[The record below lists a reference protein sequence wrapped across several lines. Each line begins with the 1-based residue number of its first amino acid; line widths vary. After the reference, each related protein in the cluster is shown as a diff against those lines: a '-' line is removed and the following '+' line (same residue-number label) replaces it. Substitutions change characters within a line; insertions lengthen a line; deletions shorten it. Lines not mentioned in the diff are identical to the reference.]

1 MRPKIVV
8 FLLLTIA
15 TLVFARN
22 GAPLQSAEKMNLQDA
37 AELQR
42 PYPLCGTIFIN
53 DELLQSALENT
64 RLNKPEV
71 YAAMLEARQ
80 AALNKA
86 QEYQIGE
93 LKKFFVLNLQTNQF
107 DEVVAQLLA
116 SGNLTQVWV
125 DTTELNN
132 QHVTQTEV
140 DAIFNAL
147 ENETP
152 AESRDPNKGIVA
164 IDQQYFGDP
173 PNKDGDGKSDFLL
186 VDIQDGWE
194 PGKSYV
200 AGFFTSWDQT
210 DNTGSNQRDMLY
222 IDTYPG
228 IYNNGNRN
236 PYAPLSVLAH
246 EYQHLIHYNYDQHE
260 ETVINEGLSEVAEVL
275 CGYPLRSP
283 SRYLNNPDVP
293 LFDWDNYSG
302 DVLADYSRAA
312 LFTLYYDEQL
322 GDDFLKELVAAK
334 IGNSPLR
341 GISAFNQVM
350 TNRGVG
356 YDFNE
361 LFKNFALANYLNDRD
376 LDPHYG
382 YQYPLSLSPN
392 AVYYHTDPKQDI
404 VDEGIFAYAVDYIVF
419 QYGDSLQITFESP
432 VSSVQVYALKF
443 GNATTEVDPV
453 PVYTPSASD
462 KQPYVI
468 PEFGTTINTVVF
480 AVVNLSQVNGYYSY
494 HSAGKAATFFVEHK
508 YDDGT
513 PDPFSGSATFL
524 GFGDNKPGRGW
535 AVKFEPEIPSNQLIS
550 ASIMAAFSQEF
561 SNSNIPPDAP
571 KDFEFHIWD
580 DNNGQPGNDL
590 ITPFIVSTDRS
601 SFNREF
607 LNIDLG
613 SYSDQLTN
621 IGTVYVGFLE
631 NDSIGTYVGMD
642 NTTPTD
648 YTFGY
653 SDFGGTWQW
662 VPMENLMVGNTQLVG
677 WNMMMRAVFSY
688 SDTTQPV
695 FTVGY
700 FQNPIFS
707 EQLDIFVVGASRLS
721 PERLTATLFANG
733 NLDTLHLQGVPNT
746 AEQVLTDN
754 NVTLTASGEMQIRVI
769 GTNKYGTKQE
779 DTTFVFNV
787 QFMESRYG
795 GKIASVSQALEMEI
809 PAGALARDL
818 YLIASDHPAEV
829 LNPALQSLPGRVSP
843 VYTVSPVG
851 TALDKAATLKIRID
865 PSRLAPGELSQLA
878 IAYWQ
883 EDHWI
888 ILPSRLSDDGT
899 TLETEVNRL
908 GHFTV
913 VNKTLVNV
921 VAEQKDGIPQEFSLL
936 QNYPNPFNPSTTIVY
951 TLPEASQVVLKIY
964 DVLGREIRTLVNTA
978 IPAGRYQVTW
988 DGTDNAGHPVSSG
1001 IYIYRLKAG
1010 NYSKTMKM
1018 LLTR

>member
-1 MRPKIVV
+1 MRSKLV
-8 FLLLTIA
+8 FLIIFLFSALL
-15 TLVFARN
+15 FARN
-22 GAPLQSAEKMNLQDA
+22 GAPLQSGEKMNLSDA
-37 AELQR
+37 PTSQGL
-42 PYPLCGTIFIN
+42 YPLCGTILIN
-53 DELLQSALENT
+53 DELVRTALENT
-64 RLNKPEV
+64 RLHNPEV
-71 YAAMLEARQ
+71 YSAMLEAQ
-80 AALNKA
+80 QFGLNKTT
-86 QEYQIGE
+86 EYQIGE

-107 DEVVAQLLA
+107 DEVTAKLLA

-132 QHVTQTEV
+132 EHVTQSEV

-147 ENETP
+147 ENQTP

-164 IDQQYFGDP
+164 IDQQYFGQP

-228 IYNNGNRN
+228 IYNNGTRN

-350 TNRGVG
+350 SDRGVG

-361 LFKNFALANYLNDRD
+361 LFKNFVLANYLNDRD
-376 LDPHYG
+376 IDPHYG

-404 VDEGIFAYAVDYIVF
+404 NNESIYAYAVDYIVF

-432 VSSVQVYALKF
+432 VSSIQVYALKY
-443 GNATTEVDPV
+443 GNTTTEVEQV
-453 PVYTPSASD
+453 PVYPTGATDQP
-462 KQPYVI
+462 PYVI
-468 PEFGTTINTVVF
+468 PEFGSTVNTVVF

-494 HSAGKAATFFVEHK
+494 HSIGKEQAFFVEHK
-508 YDDGT
+508 YDDGS

-524 GFGDNKPGRGW
+524 GFGDNKIGSGW
-535 AVKFEPEIPSNQLIS
+535 AVKFEPEIPSNQLVS

-561 SNSNIPPDAP
+561 SGSNVPADAP
-571 KDFEFHIWD
+571 KDFEFHIWE
-580 DNNGQPGNDL
+580 DNNGTPGNDL
-590 ITPFIVSTDRS
+590 IPPFIVSTDRA

-607 LNIDLG
+607 LNIDL
-613 SYSDQLTN
+613 SQYSEQLTN

-631 NDSIGTYVGMD
+631 NDTIGTYVGMD
-642 NTTPTD
+642 NSTPTNF
-648 YTFGY
+648 TFGY
-653 SDFGGTWQW
+653 SQFSGEWQW
-662 VPMENLMVGNTQLVG
+662 VPMENLKVGSTPLAG

-707 EQLDIFVVGASRLS
+707 EQLDIFVVGSSRLS
-721 PERLTATLFANG
+721 PDRLIATMLFNG
-733 NLDTLHLQGVPNT
+733 TLDTLQLHGVPNT

-754 NVTLTASGEMQIRVI
+754 NVTLTSSGELQIRVF

-795 GKIASVSQALEMEI
+795 GKIASASRRLQLDI
-809 PAGALARDL
+809 PAEALSRDM

-829 LNPALQSLPGRVSP
+829 LNPALQALAGRVSP
-843 VYTVSPVG
+843 IYTISPAG
-851 TALDKAATLKIRID
+851 TRLDKAAVLQIQLDR
-865 PSRLAPGELSQLA
+865 SQFSPEARDELA
-878 IAYWQ
+878 IAYWK
-883 EDHWI
+883 EDHWT
-888 ILPSRLSDDGT
+888 ILPSQWSQDGT
-899 TLETEVNRL
+899 ALVANISQL

-913 VNKTLVNV
+913 VNQSLVSV
-921 VAEQKDGIPQEFSLL
+921 GTESDRELPREFALL
-936 QNYPNPFNPSTTIVY
+936 QNYPNPFNPATTIVY
-951 TLPEASQVVLKIY
+951 TLPEASQVVLSIY
-964 DVLGREIRTLVNTA
+964 DVLGREIKTLVNNTL
-978 IPAGRYQVTW
+978 PAGRYQVTW
-988 DGTDNAGHPVSSG
+988 DGTDQGGRPVSSG
-1001 IYIYRLKAG
+1001 IYIYRLRAG
-1010 NYSKTMKM
+1010 HFTKTMKM